1 MQVFDTLA
9 DLSAFRGQVGPSSWH
24 VIEQTRIDRFAE
36 ATGDDYWI
44 HTDPE
49 RAARELGG
57 PTIAH
62 GYLTLSMI
70 PVIMYEMMTVKN
82 LRQMLNYGSNR
93 VRFMAPVAAGSRIRG
108 RARLVKS
115 TARDKALMAAFEVTI
130 EIEGSDKPALVAET
144 LTMFY
149 E

>member
-1 MQVFDTLA
+1 MQIFDTLA
-9 DLSAFRGQVGPSSWH
+9 GLAAFHGQLGPSPWH
-24 VIEQTRIDRFAE
+24 VIDQTRIDRFAE

-44 HTDPE
+44 HIDPE

-70 PVIMYEMMTVKN
+70 PVMMYEMMTVKN

-93 VRFMAPVAAGSRIRG
+93 VRFMAPVPVGSRIRG
-108 RARLVKS
+108 RARLKKI
-115 TARDKALMAAFEVTI
+115 TASDKALLAAFEVTI
-130 EIEGSDKPALVAET
+130 EIEGGDKPALVAET

>member
-9 DLSAFRGQVGPSSWH
+9 ELAAFEAQLGPGSWH
-24 VIEQTRIDRFAE
+24 VIDQARIDRFAE

-44 HTDPE
+44 HIDPQ

-70 PVIMYEMMTVKN
+70 PVIMYELMTVKSVV
-82 LRQMLNYGSNR
+82 QMLNYGSNR
-93 VRFMAPVAAGSRIRG
+93 VRFMAPVAAGSGIRG
-108 RARLVKS
+108 RARLKNSSV
-115 TARDKALMAAFEVTI
+115 REKALMAAFEVTI